1 MATRTNDNSISSTRF
16 SIPNPDPTERTRED
30 LRREIS
36 GLKEFYDAKFASY
49 DKAIALIQANADK
62 SPTISV
68 VEEHVISLAKVTDE
82 RFRSISVQ
90 FAERDTRTE
99 QTSRDSK
106 VAVDAALQAAK
117 EAVEKQNTSSAL
129 AIAKS
134 ETATAKQIDQ
144 LAVTFGEMTKAIDG
158 KIDDIKDRLSAMDRS
173 TIGTNSVASGQT
185 AGSHATWGAIGAVI
199 ASVAAGLVIVQIF
212 LAFIMKHM

>member
-1 MATRTNDNSISSTRF
+1 MGWK
-16 SIPNPDPTERTRED
+16 PVPDPTVLTTQQLQREVAS
-30 LRREIS
+30 LRE
-36 GLKEFYDAKFASY
+36 LYDAKFGSY
-49 DKAIALIQANADK
+49 DKAINLLQANADK
-62 SPTISV
+62 APSINV
-68 VEEHVISLAKVTDE
+68 VEERVISLLKVTDE
-82 RFRSISVQ
+82 RFRSISIQ

-158 KIDDIKDRLSAMDRS
+158 KIDDIKDRLAAMDRAS
-173 TIGTNSVASGQT
+173 IGINAQTSGQT
-185 AGSHATWGAIGAVI
+185 VGSHATWSSIAGVI
-199 ASVAAGLVIVQIF
+199 ASVAAGLVVLQI
-212 LAFIMKHM
+212 IMTFVLRHM